1 MLMGAPF
8 SELKLLNIASKIEK
22 DII

>member
-8 SELKLLNIASKIEK
+8 SELKLLNIASKVEK

>member
-1 MLMGAPF
+1 MVMGAPF

-22 DII
+22 DIT

>member
-1 MLMGAPF
+1 MIMGAPF

-22 DII
+22 DIT

>member
-8 SELKLLNIASKIEK
+8 SELKLLNIASKIEL